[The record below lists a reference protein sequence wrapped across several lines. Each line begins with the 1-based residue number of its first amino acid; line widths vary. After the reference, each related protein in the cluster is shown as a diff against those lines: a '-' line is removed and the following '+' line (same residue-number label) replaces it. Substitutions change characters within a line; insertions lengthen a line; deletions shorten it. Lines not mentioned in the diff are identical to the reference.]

1 MNTTIKKTPLLIKIA
16 PVLAAGF
23 SGMIF
28 FGVAFVIMGAVLP
41 SLIEKFQLDT
51 TVASTLAGLLPLGIL
66 LGSVLFGPVID
77 RFGYK
82 SLIIIASLITVAG
95 LELLA
100 WSQGITQI
108 RFSIFL
114 IGLGGGVL
122 NGLTNALISDIS
134 EDHNRASNL
143 SILGVFYTVG
153 AITIPLLFATLSKTL
168 TYSPIVAGAGALMLL
183 SVVYYTFITFPQAK
197 FKQGFP
203 FKKIVLMAKEPAI
216 LLLSF
221 TLFFQSGLEGISN
234 NWIPTFLGEQASIPA
249 KSAMFALSSIIMG
262 VGIGRLALSVLLKII
277 SKKLLLLSSMLIATL
292 GIYLITL
299 FPTVTVAL
307 IGTFMMGLGFAST
320 FPIIFS
326 EIGERYKDVS
336 GTAFSFA
343 LVIALTGNTLINL
356 LVGVVSLKF
365 FPLLVIGCTLAIS
378 ALYIIH
384 WSVSKKAISK

>member
-1 MNTTIKKTPLLIKIA
+1 
-16 PVLAAGF
+16 
-23 SGMIF
+23 
-28 FGVAFVIMGAVLP
+28 
-41 SLIEKFQLDT
+41 
-51 TVASTLAGLLPLGIL
+51 
-66 LGSVLFGPVID
+66 
-77 RFGYK
+77 
-82 SLIIIASLITVAG
+82 
-95 LELLA
+95 
-100 WSQGITQI
+100 
-108 RFSIFL
+108 
-114 IGLGGGVL
+114 
-122 NGLTNALISDIS
+122 
-134 EDHNRASNL
+134 
-143 SILGVFYTVG
+143 
-153 AITIPLLFATLSKTL
+153 
-168 TYSPIVAGAGALMLL
+168 
-183 SVVYYTFITFPQAK
+183 
-197 FKQGFP
+197 
-203 FKKIVLMAKEPAI
+203 MAKEPAI

>member
-1 MNTTIKKTPLLIKIA
+1 MKNSVKKA

-23 SGMIF
+23 SGMVF

-41 SLIEKFQLDT
+41 SLIQKFGLDT
-51 TVASTLAGLLPLGIL
+51 AIASTLAGLLPLGVL
-66 LGSVLFGPVID
+66 LGSVIFGPVID

-82 SLIIIASLITVAG
+82 SLIIISSIITVAG
-95 LELLA
+95 LEILA
-100 WSQGITQI
+100 WSDGIAII

-114 IGLGGGVL
+114 IGLGGGIL

-134 EDHNRASNL
+134 DDHNRASNL

-153 AITIPLLFATLSKTL
+153 AITIPLLFATLSKSI
-168 TYSPIVAGAGALMLL
+168 TYPPIIAGTGAIMMI
-183 SVVYYTFITFPQAK
+183 SVVFYFSVKFPEAK

-203 FKKIVLMAKEPAI
+203 VKKIISIAKEPAL

-234 NWIPTFLGEQASIPA
+234 NWIPTWLNNEAGIESE
-249 KSAMFALSSIIMG
+249 KAMFALSSIIMG
-262 VGIGRLALSVLLKII
+262 VGVGRLTLSILLKFI
-277 SKKLLLLSSMLIATL
+277 SKKLLLLSSMFISAS

-299 FPTVTVAL
+299 FPSVTVSIA
-307 IGTFMMGLGFAST
+307 GTFMMGLGFAST
-320 FPIIFS
+320 FPVIFS
-326 EIGERYKDVS
+326 EIGEKYKELS

-356 LVGVVSLKF
+356 FVGVVSLKY
-365 FPLLVIGCTLAIS
+365 FPILIIGCTFAIS
-378 ALYIIH
+378 AIYIIQCTA
-384 WSVSKKAISK
+384 SKNRLTK